1 MANRID
7 DLMDQIHALQLEVEA
22 ELARQAADL
31 KYGLEHGRAVFEE
44 EGLRRHR
51 EMQMRLS
58 Q

>member
-31 KYGLEHGRAVFEE
+31 K
-44 EGLRRHR
+44 
-51 EMQMRLS
+51 
-58 Q
+58 